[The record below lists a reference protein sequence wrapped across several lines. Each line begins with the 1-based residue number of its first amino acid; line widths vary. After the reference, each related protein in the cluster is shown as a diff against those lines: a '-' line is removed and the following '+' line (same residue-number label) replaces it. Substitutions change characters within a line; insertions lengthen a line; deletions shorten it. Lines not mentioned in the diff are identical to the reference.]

1 MNTFLWIAQ
10 AILSVAFFYSGI
22 NKAFLPKEQVI
33 AKGQTGV
40 VDIPRQGVKWIG
52 VSELLGAAGII
63 IPWALNIFPILT
75 PITAVCFAV
84 IMVMAAPIHYRLNEP
99 RNVVTNIFLL
109 VLALIV
115 AWFRFKES
123 M

>member
-10 AILSVAFFYSGI
+10 VLLATAFLYSGVS
-22 NKAFLPKEQVI
+22 KAFLPKEEVI

-40 VDIPRQGVKWIG
+40 VDIPRAGVKWIG
-52 VSELLGAAGII
+52 ASEILGTVGII

-84 IMVMAAPIHYRLNEP
+84 LMILAAPIHYRLREP
-99 RNVVTNIFLL
+99 RNVVANLLLL
-109 VLALIV
+109 VLALFV
-115 AWFRFKES
+115 AWFRFQES
-123 M
+123 F